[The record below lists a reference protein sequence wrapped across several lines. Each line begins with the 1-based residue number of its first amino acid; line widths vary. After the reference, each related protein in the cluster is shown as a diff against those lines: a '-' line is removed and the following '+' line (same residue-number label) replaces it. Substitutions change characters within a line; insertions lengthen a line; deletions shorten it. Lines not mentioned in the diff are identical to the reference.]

1 MNILRAKVSQV
12 VQIPYFYEVEVPS
25 TVKIQAARFFQKKKT
40 FQGIAE
46 KSSYTK
52 LLRNDNF
59 FFVIDAF

>member
-1 MNILRAKVSQV
+1 MNILRDKVSQV

-25 TVKIQAARFFQKKKT
+25 TVKIQATRFFQKKT

-46 KSSYTK
+46 KSSYAK